1 MAKVIRGA
9 ARVVP
14 GAVVDAKREA
24 EEILER
30 ARVEAESL
38 REAGREALEAEARE
52 AARAGLAAAMVGVE
66 TARREAIEEVR
77 ASVAELALALARRIV
92 ADALADDPSRI
103 EALVQDA
110 LSRVRRA
117 SRTRVRVHPDGAGRL
132 GALDVE
138 VIADETLEPG
148 DCVVESDLGDV
159 DARIETRLDAL
170 ERALRD
176 ASGS

>member
-1 MAKVIRGA
+1 MAKVIRGS

-14 GAVVDAKREA
+14 GAVVEAKEEA
-24 EEILER
+24 EAILER
-30 ARVEAESL
+30 ARIEAESL
-38 REAGREALEAEARE
+38 RDAARASAEENAQE

-66 TARREAIEEVR
+66 AARREAIEEVR

-92 ADALADDPSRI
+92 SDALAEDPSRI
-103 EALVQDA
+103 EGLVEDA

-117 SRTRVRVHPDGAGRL
+117 TRARVRVHPDDAARL
-132 GALDVE
+132 GDLDFE
-138 VIADETLEPG
+138 VVADDTLEPG

-159 DARIETRLDAL
+159 DARIETRLAAL

-176 ASGS
+176 ATDS